1 MINRKSKSV
10 EWMKLVADILF
21 LGAGFG
27 WELWYTTR
35 KNGQKQY
42 HFIQCGYVIM
52 ENEDNRFIL
61 FTLTILWFSFKLGW
75 RTY

>member
-1 MINRKSKSV
+1 MIIRHSHSI
-10 EWMKLVADILF
+10 EWMKLVLDRLF

-35 KNGQKQY
+35 KNDQKQY
-42 HFIQCGYVIM
+42 HFVQCGYVIM
-52 ENEDNRFIL
+52 EQNDSRFIL
-61 FTLTILWFSFKLGW
+61 LTLTILWFSFKLGW